1 MNQTLIYVIEREI
14 KMAQREAL
22 KEVFNSYME
31 KTRRY
36 DKLLNSK
43 EYDTLAKMAFG
54 ERFTRLQQTWF
65 KAFEKSQFYLE
76 VAIEISKAMNKYC

>member
-14 KMAQREAL
+14 KMAQRDAL
-22 KEVFNSYME
+22 KEVFESYME
-31 KTRRY
+31 KNRRI

-54 ERFTRLQQTWF
+54 ERFTRLQQAWF
-65 KAFEKSQFYLE
+65 KAFDKSQFYLE

>member
-1 MNQTLIYVIEREI
+1 MNETLIYVIEREI

>member
-22 KEVFNSYME
+22 TEVFKSYME
-31 KTRRY
+31 KNRRIE
-36 DKLLNSK
+36 KLLNSK
-43 EYDTLAKMAFG
+43 EYDTLSKKAFG
-54 ERFTRLQQTWF
+54 ERFTRLQQAWF

>member
-1 MNQTLIYVIEREI
+1 MNETLIYVIEREI

-31 KTRRY
+31 KNRRIE
-36 DKLLNSK
+36 KLLNSK

-54 ERFTRLQQTWF
+54 ERFTRLQEAWF
-65 KAFEKSQFYLE
+65 KAFKKSQFYLE
-76 VAIEISKAMNKYC
+76 LAIEIAKAMNKYC

>member
-22 KEVFNSYME
+22 TEVFKSYME
-31 KTRRY
+31 KNRRIE
-36 DKLLNSK
+36 KLLNSK

-54 ERFTRLQQTWF
+54 ERFTRLQQAWF
-65 KAFEKSQFYLE
+65 KAFKKSQFYLE

>member
-22 KEVFNSYME
+22 KEVFDIYME
-31 KTRRY
+31 KNRRIE
-36 DKLLNSK
+36 KLLNSK

-54 ERFTRLQQTWF
+54 ERFTRLQEAWF
-65 KAFEKSQFYLE
+65 KAFKKSQFYLE
-76 VAIEISKAMNKYC
+76 LAIEIAKAMNKYC